1 MHCDA
6 AWWVLRGSLSLD
18 CQPDD
23 CHGHAAHSMH
33 WPRRRQ
39 KCFQRNCQTAH
50 GREVWNEGPHSAV
63 CSARRV
69 SHRSCSLDCRPQRSW
84 VGGLLGVL
92 CPLNRSLSCI
102 SRSSRAIVRI
112 RWNADRSEESEE
124 EVCRQEQLR
133 VLLSCCP
140 SRATPCGLVARG
152 FPRPAT
158 AYNLGSRPLVML
170 LVNARTNNRSRRPL
184 VVLSVNALTMA
195 SAEFK
200 TKDNAAFVAKNYEEA
215 IDFFTEGIA
224 VDASNHVLYVLKP
237 F

>member
-6 AWWVLRGSLSLD
+6 AWRVLRGSHSLD

-33 WPRRRQ
+33 WPQRRQ

-63 CSARRV
+63 CSAQRV
-69 SHRSCSLDCRPQRSW
+69 SRGSCSLECRPRRLW

-112 RWNADRSEESEE
+112 QWNADRSVESEE
-124 EVCRQEQLR
+124 EA
-133 VLLSCCP
+133 
-140 SRATPCGLVARG
+140 RATA
-152 FPRPAT
+152 
-158 AYNLGSRPLVML
+158 RPLEQWTIKGDTLWPGSARFFPPGDCLQPRMRTSCS
-170 LVNARTNNRSRRPL
+170 AFGQRTNNG
-184 VVLSVNALTMA
+184 V
-195 SAEFK
+195 
-200 TKDNAAFVAKNYEEA
+200 
-215 IDFFTEGIA
+215 
-224 VDASNHVLYVLKP
+224 
-237 F
+237 